1 MSAEETVKRIVTGII
16 YKLDIDFKPT
26 TTFADLDANYLDVAE
41 IIAELEDTYDIQITD
56 EELQKFANMADLIAC
71 VERKIAEKG

>member
-1 MSAEETVKRIVTGII
+1 MSAEETVKRIVTGIV

>member
-16 YKLDIDFKPT
+16 YKLDIDFKHT